1 MKNKFKINK
10 LFLYSNSFYLFSF
23 IIQKL
28 NNLKIHKFLI
38 NFIYILFSFIFYIIR
53 LNVRK

>member
-10 LFLYSNSFYLFSF
+10 LFLYLNSFYLFSF